1 LKASITDVA
10 KKSGVS
16 TTTVSRVLR
25 EYPGVRKKTRR
36 KVLEAIS
43 ELKYEVNAVARNLR
57 QRKTNSIGVIVG
69 NVLSPF
75 YSIIAKTVEDI
86 ANKWGYSTI
95 LCNGDEDSEK
105 ELRYLKIL
113 KSNRV
118 DGIILAPT
126 GKNSHYI
133 NWMIDSGV
141 KIVLLDRLI
150 KGTDCDAV
158 LVDNENGSYKAV
170 KYLIEQG
177 YQKIGIINGYLDR
190 TTGRERLNGY
200 LRALKEADISPDDNL
215 IKIGNFKEDSG
226 IKLTKEL
233 LENSNRPQAIFA
245 TNMDMTLG
253 AVITIKKMS
262 INIPDELGI
271 IGFDDPEWASIV
283 SPPLT
288 VVSQPTYAL
297 ASTAAELLIKKIE
310 DKKIA
315 TSYKPLIMTLNTKLV
330 IRNSTQKI
338 KSHLVKINK

>member
-1 LKASITDVA
+1 LKANITDVA
-10 KKSGVS
+10 KKAGVS
-16 TTTVSRVLR
+16 ATTVSRVLR
-25 EYPGVRKKTRR
+25 DYPGVRKKTRR

-95 LCNGDEDSEK
+95 LCNGDENPEK
-105 ELRYLKIL
+105 ELKYLKIL

-118 DGIILAPT
+118 DGIILVPT
-126 GKNSHYI
+126 GKNSNYI

-150 KGTDCDAV
+150 KGIDCDAV
-158 LVDNENGSYKAV
+158 LVDNENGSYNAV

-177 YQKIGIINGYLDR
+177 YRKIGIINGYLDR
-190 TTGRERLNGY
+190 TTGRERFNGY
-200 LRALKEADISPDDNL
+200 LRALREAGISPDDNL

-226 IKLTKEL
+226 MKLTKEL
-233 LENSNRPQAIFA
+233 LENSNRPQAIFT

-253 AVITIKKMS
+253 AVITIKKMGIS
-262 INIPDELGI
+262 IPDELGI
-271 IGFDDPEWASIV
+271 IGFDDPEWASIL

-288 VVSQPTYAL
+288 VVSQPTHAL

-310 DKKIA
+310 DKKTG
-315 TSYKPLIMTLNTKLV
+315 TSHEPLIMTLHSKLV

-338 KSHLVKINK
+338 KPHLVRIK

>member
-1 LKASITDVA
+1 MKVNITDVA
-10 KKSGVS
+10 KKAGVS
-16 TTTVSRVLR
+16 ATTVSRVLR
-25 EYPGVRKKTRR
+25 DYPGVRKKTRR
-36 KVLEAIS
+36 KVLETIS
-43 ELKYEVNAVARNLR
+43 ELKYEINAVARNLR

-86 ANKWGYSTI
+86 ANEWDYSTI
-95 LCNGDEDSEK
+95 LCNGDENPEK
-105 ELRYLKIL
+105 ELKYLKIL

-118 DGIILAPT
+118 DGIILTPT
-126 GKNSHYI
+126 GKNSNYI

-150 KGTDCDAV
+150 KGTNCDAV
-158 LVDNENGSYKAV
+158 LVDNENGAYKAV

-177 YQKIGIINGYLDR
+177 YRKIGIINGYLDR
-190 TTGRERLNGY
+190 TTGRERFNGY
-200 LRALKEADISPDDNL
+200 LRALREADISPDDNL

-233 LENSNRPQAIFA
+233 LENSNRPQAIFT

-253 AVITIKKMS
+253 AIITIKKMG
-262 INIPDELGI
+262 ITIPDELGI
-271 IGFDDPEWASIV
+271 IGFDDPDWASILD
-283 SPPLT
+283 PPLT

-310 DKKIA
+310 NKR
-315 TSYKPLIMTLNTKLV
+315 TSHEPLIMTLHTKLV

-338 KSHLVKINK
+338 NPQLMRIK

>member
-1 LKASITDVA
+1 MKANITDVA
-10 KKSGVS
+10 KKAGVS

-25 EYPGVRKKTRR
+25 DYPGVRKKTRR

-57 QRKTNSIGVIVG
+57 QKKTNSIGVIVG

-95 LCNGDEDSEK
+95 LCNGDENPEK
-105 ELRYLKIL
+105 ELKYLKIL

-118 DGIILAPT
+118 DGIILVPT
-126 GKNSHYI
+126 GKNSNYI

-177 YQKIGIINGYLDR
+177 YRKIGIINGYLDR
-190 TTGRERLNGY
+190 TTGRERFNGY
-200 LRALKEADISPDDNL
+200 LRALREAGISPDDNL

-226 IKLTKEL
+226 MKLTKEL
-233 LENSNRPQAIFA
+233 LENSKRPQAIFT

-253 AVITIKKMS
+253 AVITIKKMGIS
-262 INIPDELGI
+262 IPDELGI
-271 IGFDDPEWASIV
+271 IGFDDPEWASIL

-288 VVSQPTYAL
+288 VVSQPTHAL

-310 DKKIA
+310 NKKTN
-315 TSYKPLIMTLNTKLV
+315 TSRESLIMTLPTKLI

-338 KSHLVKINK
+338 KPRLVKIK

>member
-1 LKASITDVA
+1 MKVNITDVA
-10 KKSGVS
+10 KKAGVS
-16 TTTVSRVLR
+16 ATTVSRVLR
-25 EYPGVRKKTRR
+25 DYPGVRKKTRR
-36 KVLEAIS
+36 KVLETIS
-43 ELKYEVNAVARNLR
+43 ELKYEINAVARNLR

-86 ANKWGYSTI
+86 ANEWDYSTI
-95 LCNGDEDSEK
+95 LCNGDENPEK
-105 ELRYLKIL
+105 ELKYLKIL

-118 DGIILAPT
+118 DGIILTPT

-150 KGTDCDAV
+150 KGTNCDAV
-158 LVDNENGSYKAV
+158 LVDNENGAYKAV

-177 YQKIGIINGYLDR
+177 YRKIGIINGYLDR
-190 TTGRERLNGY
+190 TTGRERFNGY
-200 LRALKEADISPDDNL
+200 LRALREADISPDDNL
-215 IKIGNFKEDSG
+215 IKNGNFKEDSG

-233 LENSNRPQAIFA
+233 LESSSRRPQAIFT

-253 AVITIKKMS
+253 AIITIKKMG
-262 INIPDELGI
+262 ITIPDELGI
-271 IGFDDPEWASIV
+271 IGFDDPDWASILD
-283 SPPLT
+283 PPLT

-310 DKKIA
+310 NKS
-315 TSYKPLIMTLNTKLV
+315 TSHEPLIMTLHTKLV

-338 KSHLVKINK
+338 NPQLMRIK

>member
-1 LKASITDVA
+1 MKVNITDVA
-10 KKSGVS
+10 KKAGVS
-16 TTTVSRVLR
+16 ATTVSRVLR
-25 EYPGVRKKTRR
+25 DYPGVRKKTRR

-86 ANKWGYSTI
+86 ASNWGYSTI
-95 LCNGDEDSEK
+95 LCNGDENPEK
-105 ELRYLKIL
+105 ELKYLKIL

-118 DGIILAPT
+118 DGIILVPT
-126 GKNSHYI
+126 GINSNYI

-177 YQKIGIINGYLDR
+177 YRKIGIINGYLDR
-190 TTGRERLNGY
+190 TTGRERFNGY
-200 LRALKEADISPDDNL
+200 LRALKEASISPDDNM

-233 LENSNRPQAIFA
+233 LENSNRPQAIFT

-253 AVITIKKMS
+253 AIITIKKMGIS
-262 INIPDELGI
+262 IPDELGI
-271 IGFDDPEWASIV
+271 IGFDDSDWASILN
-283 SPPLT
+283 PPLT
-288 VVSQPTYAL
+288 VVSQPTYVI

-310 DKKIA
+310 NKR
-315 TSYKPLIMTLNTKLV
+315 TSISYEPLIMTLHTKLV

-338 KSHLVKINK
+338 KTRLK

>member
-1 LKASITDVA
+1 LKANITDVA
-10 KKSGVS
+10 KKAGVS

-25 EYPGVRKKTRR
+25 DYPGVRKKTRR

-57 QRKTNSIGVIVG
+57 QKKTNSIGVIVG

-95 LCNGDEDSEK
+95 LCNGDENPEK
-105 ELRYLKIL
+105 ELKYLKIL

-118 DGIILAPT
+118 DGIILVPT
-126 GKNSHYI
+126 GKNSNYI

-170 KYLIEQG
+170 RHLIEQG
-177 YQKIGIINGYLDR
+177 YRKIGIINGYLDR
-190 TTGRERLNGY
+190 TTGRERFNGY
-200 LRALKEADISPDDNL
+200 LRALREAGISPDDNL

-226 IKLTKEL
+226 MKLTKEL
-233 LENSNRPQAIFA
+233 LENSNRPQAIFT

-253 AVITIKKMS
+253 AVITIKKMGIS
-262 INIPDELGI
+262 IPDELGI
-271 IGFDDPEWASIV
+271 IGFDDPEWASIL

-288 VVSQPTYAL
+288 VVSQPTNAL

-310 DKKIA
+310 DKKTG
-315 TSYKPLIMTLNTKLV
+315 TSHEPLIMTLHTKLV
-330 IRNSTQKI
+330 IRNSAQKI
-338 KSHLVKINK
+338 KPHLVRIK